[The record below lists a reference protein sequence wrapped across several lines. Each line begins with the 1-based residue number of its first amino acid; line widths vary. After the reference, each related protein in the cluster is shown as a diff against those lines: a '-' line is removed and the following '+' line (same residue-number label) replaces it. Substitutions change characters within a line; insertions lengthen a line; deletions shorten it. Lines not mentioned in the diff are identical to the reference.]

1 MSILSRVT
9 EGAELLDEARPRWDR
24 NIDVV
29 HLDVAKGDPLAQ
41 VYGTYAKGL
50 RDPRL
55 GLDGSE
61 ALSAE
66 CGFQSSAV
74 AMGAERS
81 SMEATEEYAALT
93 TAWRNLLNA
102 RAAARGSSPRRA
114 KSVRPKVVRRAKRRK
129 VQKV

>member
-9 EGAELLDEARPRWDR
+9 EGAELLDRARPRWDR

-61 ALSAE
+61 MLSAE
-66 CGFQSSAV
+66 CGYQSSAV
-74 AMGAERS
+74 AAGAART

-102 RAAARGSSPRRA
+102 RTAARASSPRKA
-114 KSVRPKVVRRAKRRK
+114 KTVRPPVRRAKRRK
-129 VQKV
+129 PQKV